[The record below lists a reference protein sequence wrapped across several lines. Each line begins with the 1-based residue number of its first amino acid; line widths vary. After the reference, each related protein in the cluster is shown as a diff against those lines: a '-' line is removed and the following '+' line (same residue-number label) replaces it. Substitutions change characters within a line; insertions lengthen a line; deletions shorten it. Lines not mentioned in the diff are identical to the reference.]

1 MANKSGQTFE
11 LPKRSSM
18 IAELLSTQEER
29 DEATREKVMDIPLFE
44 IDPFPNHPFLVK
56 QDDAMHSMAES
67 VKTFGIHQ
75 ESRYA
80 PQAIRKRQTGRGR
93 NQTDFIGVCGS

>member
-29 DEATREKVMDIPLFE
+29 DEATREKVMDIPLSE
-44 IDPFPNHPFLVK
+44 IDPCAGFLLANGMSMKEV
-56 QDDAMHSMAES
+56 QDWLGHSTFKTTADTYAHLDFKSKLNSADALS
-67 VKTFGIHQ
+67 VETAFAKI
-75 ESRYA
+75 
-80 PQAIRKRQTGRGR
+80 PQ
-93 NQTDFIGVCGS
+93 

>member
-18 IAELLSTQEER
+18 IAELISTQEVR
-29 DEATREKVMDIPLFE
+29 DDATREKVMDIPLSE

-56 QDDAMHSMAES
+56 QDDAMHSMAAN
-67 VKTFGIHQ
+67 G
-75 ESRYA
+75 
-80 PQAIRKRQTGRGR
+80 
-93 NQTDFIGVCGS
+93 